1 MDRERRESE
10 VEIFRT
16 EDLIVC
22 ESGEKFQGGDWLTQ
36 MGIKVREG
44 MILAG
49 VTDEEHDGI
58 LNMADGLDPLGLRGY
73 IVQLLIDTP
82 DKDDPKEMNLPAI
95 PVKGQVLRHQ
105 DRYYLVKL
113 VVQSTSC
120 GVAAFVAKLSHE
132 ALELLTS

>member
-1 MDRERRESE
+1 

-16 EDLIVC
+16 EDIIVC
-22 ESGEKFQGGDWLTQ
+22 KRGEKFERGDWLEQ

-44 MILAG
+44 MILSE

-58 LNMADGLDPLGLRGY
+58 LNMADGLDPLGLRGF
-73 IVQLLIDTP
+73 VVSLIIKNP
-82 DKDDPKEMNLPAI
+82 DRDDPKEVNIPAI
-95 PVKGQVLRHQ
+95 PVKDQVIRHQ

-120 GVAAFVAKLSHE
+120 GIAAFVTRLDHAD
-132 ALELLTS
+132 LEVLTS